1 MTAQSRTNLQA
12 RFENGDTPQGT
23 DYTDLIDSFVS
34 LVDTTAQ
41 TLSSN
46 LIVPTLIATEVS
58 AQTLS
63 VQTFTT
69 DFVVASAATFT
80 RVDATTVS
88 GATVNGATMNATN
101 IGATAV
107 SAANFN
113 VVSSLTLGV
122 ATTVAASAGGG
133 GAVPVS
139 ADGFITVTIGADIRY
154 IPYFKVK

>member
-1 MTAQSRTNLQA
+1 MTAQSRTNLKS

-58 AQTLS
+58 AQTLNIENIS
-63 VQTFTT
+63 V
-69 DFVVASAATFT
+69 SAVGAT
-80 RVDATTVS
+80 RVDATVVS
-88 GATVNGATMNATN
+88 GATVNGATIQGTN
-101 IGATAV
+101 IGATAG
-107 SAANFN
+107 SAANFYI
-113 VVSSLTLGV
+113 VSSLTLSV

-133 GAVPVS
+133 GAVPTS
-139 ADGFITVTIGADIRY
+139 ADGFLTVTIGSDIRY